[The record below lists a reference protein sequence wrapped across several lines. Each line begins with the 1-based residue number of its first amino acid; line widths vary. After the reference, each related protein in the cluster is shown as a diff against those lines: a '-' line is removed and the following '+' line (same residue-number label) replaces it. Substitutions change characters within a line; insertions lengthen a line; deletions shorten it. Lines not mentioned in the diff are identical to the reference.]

1 MTKAKKDNTFL
12 WKQIVAKI
20 KSESSYGTKAGQ
32 WSARKAQAAVKRYK
46 DAGGGYEDEKNSSNS
61 LLKWTKQ
68 DWRTKSGL
76 NSSDTK
82 ERYLPAKAIKSLSKE
97 EYIITSE
104 KKREDSLK
112 GKQFSKQP
120 KLIAKKVKKYRT

>member
-46 DAGGGYEDEKNSSNS
+46 EAGGKYKNSKDPNNS
-61 LLKWTKQ
+61 LHKWTKQ

-76 NSSDTK
+76 NSSDTS
-82 ERYLPAKAIKSLSKE
+82 ERYLPAKAIESLSQE
-97 EYIITSE
+97 E
-104 KKREDSLK
+104 
-112 GKQFSKQP
+112 
-120 KLIAKKVKKYRT
+120 